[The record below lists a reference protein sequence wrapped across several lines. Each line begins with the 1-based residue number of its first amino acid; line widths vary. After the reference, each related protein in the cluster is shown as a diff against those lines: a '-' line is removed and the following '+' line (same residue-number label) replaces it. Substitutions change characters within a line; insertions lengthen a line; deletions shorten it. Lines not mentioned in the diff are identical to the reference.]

1 MQETFNNSSIASEQ
15 SVNLTADILKANPP
29 KHPALQRLSAKLN
42 ECLDTGNMI
51 SRYDRTHH
59 RHNRS

>member
-1 MQETFNNSSIASEQ
+1 MQEKVTNSSFPTGESID
-15 SVNLTADILKANPP
+15 LTADLLKANPP

-42 ECLDTGNMI
+42 EDLHTGNMI
-51 SRYDRTHH
+51 SRYDRMHH